1 MHVGPW
7 IDATKPPTPT
17 PPHRRRL
24 NSHQGVLLVWSAA
37 EIRCAAGTGGGT
49 AETGATGAGAVS
61 VVVGA
66 VPISAPVVTP
76 TTTGGSGAPLLG
88 CMSVYHRPVV
98 GIGRGGL
105 NSSTSYKVSFISV
118 PTR

>member
-1 MHVGPW
+1 MMGCDMLPEVSFGN
-7 IDATKPPTPT
+7 ARFKGQRTLSKYSAS
-17 PPHRRRL
+17 L
-24 NSHQGVLLVWSAA
+24 AWSAA
-37 EIRCAAGTGGGT
+37 VIRCAAGTGGGT

-105 NSSTSYKVSFISV
+105 SGSTSCKVSFISV